1 MKTELVPVY
10 EENGNILL
18 YDMYV
23 NGNWIGSRRT
33 VEQCDR
39 ILEELKNKQ

>member
-10 EENGNILL
+10 EKDKILL

-23 NGNWIGSRRT
+23 DGEWIGSRRT
-33 VEQCDR
+33 VEQCER
-39 ILEELKNKQ
+39 IFDELKNKQ